1 MSHLT
6 KTEMSRHV
14 AEYCHNTCSTCP
26 PFACI
31 HARRRPCHS
40 SIALSLMIYWSGQ
53 WHAKH
58 AENAPSVQNTC
69 LDKIVCYL
77 QRIFNRNRKL
87 KQQGSKKVNCITIG
101 CVCSKIKV
109 CYVFVCIFFQICQHS
124 NFLLLQGSVAT
135 YWRYDGSIIWVLL
148 EFHLTIQQWKNFKN
162 LLRTDKVIA
171 MSAVYYFFGT
181 QCILVHIDGVV
192 YCVHW
197 GATDRGTWSKG
208 EVTGGAQLT
217 GGHMT
222 YLSCT
227 AGPS

>member
-1 MSHLT
+1 MWL
-6 KTEMSRHV
+6 
-14 AEYCHNTCSTCP
+14 NTVT
-26 PFACI
+26 I
-31 HARRRPCHS
+31 LARRVRLLPAYMREDVHATRQLHCHW
-40 SIALSLMIYWSGQ
+40 WSGQ

-135 YWRYDGSIIWVLL
+135 YWRYDGKYYLGFVRISPDYPAVK
-148 EFHLTIQQWKNFKN
+148 EF
-162 LLRTDKVIA
+162 
-171 MSAVYYFFGT
+171 
-181 QCILVHIDGVV
+181 
-192 YCVHW
+192 
-197 GATDRGTWSKG
+197 
-208 EVTGGAQLT
+208 
-217 GGHMT
+217 
-222 YLSCT
+222 
-227 AGPS
+227 